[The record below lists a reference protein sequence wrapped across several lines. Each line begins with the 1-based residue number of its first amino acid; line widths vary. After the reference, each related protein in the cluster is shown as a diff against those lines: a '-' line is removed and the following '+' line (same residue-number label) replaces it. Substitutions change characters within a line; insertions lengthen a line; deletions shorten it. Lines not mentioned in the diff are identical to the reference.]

1 MRVPIARPVRD
12 RAVGIASPDDR
23 RTVDAFP
30 LTLPPASRGR
40 ATSAG
45 EEGPRGET
53 PLMIT
58 RSRLA
63 RALAVLT
70 LVFALGACTVEDV
83 IRVAFAERGAT
94 PAQQEQAI
102 RVAHCE
108 STLRPEAISSGGGNW
123 GLFQINRVH
132 RGRVEAMGLSWD
144 SMLRPYENA
153 YVAADIWAEQGWRPW
168 SCARRLGIR

>member
-1 MRVPIARPVRD
+1 
-12 RAVGIASPDDR
+12 
-23 RTVDAFP
+23 
-30 LTLPPASRGR
+30 
-40 ATSAG
+40 
-45 EEGPRGET
+45 
-53 PLMIT
+53 MIT